1 MTVWLWIGFI
11 GFIAGLVILDLGLL
25 SRRPRAISPV
35 EARGT
40 VALWALAAV
49 LCTVVVHHVYDNDLF
64 ALEQTVGHR
73 TDGPSAA
80 LQFITA
86 FIVEVSLS
94 LENIAVMALLITH
107 FKVDPALRSRLLF
120 LAIVTSLVLRGAF
133 ILVGASLLDL
143 AWTKWLFVAILLL
156 ATWRLLVMPDET
168 ADLEHK
174 WLVRVARRIRAAPT
188 QHGHALFERVAS
200 SGRGAAWV
208 ATPLMVAFLATA
220 AADFSV
226 ALDSV
231 PAVFAITR
239 DPFIA
244 FASNA
249 LAILTMRSLFF
260 ALPQVGRLRFMKP
273 ALATLMVGF
282 AAKILIKHYYDEIPT
297 AWTLIGVGAV
307 MMTAIGASLWST
319 RGQLT
324 AAERPPALADAAEA
338 VAVTRR
344 NLRKIVILIIGT
356 FILFVAAPLIG
367 ALPGPGGIF
376 VAAFGLGIL
385 ATEFVWA
392 RRLLHKLKTQGQFMQ
407 DTTDTIAAKTPPW
420 APPLVIAA
428 FALALW
434 RFVHLVP
441 TINALFWLSL
451 HRFWP
456 PHHGP
461 LRPRIFYLASIGV
474 FLALGYWA
482 YSSIAFSVRRR
493 RSSPSP

>member
-11 GFIAGLVILDLGLL
+11 GFIAGLAILDFGLL

-35 EARGT
+35 EAQAS

-49 LCTVVVHHVYDNDLF
+49 GCAFVIHVVYDQDLF
-64 ALEQTVGHR
+64 AIEQTIGR
-73 TDGPSAA
+73 PTDGANAA

-94 LENIAVMALLITH
+94 LENIAVMGLLIAY

-120 LAIVTSLVLRGAF
+120 LAILASLLLRAGL
-133 ILVGASLLDL
+133 ILLGASLLDL
-143 AWTKWLFVAILLL
+143 SWTRWAFAGVLLV

-168 ADLEHK
+168 SDLEHK
-174 WLVRVARRIRAAPT
+174 WLVRISRRIPT
-188 QHGHALFERVAS
+188 CPEQRGQSLITRS
-200 SGRGAAWV
+200 KGRLV

-220 AADFSV
+220 AADFSL

-260 ALPQVGRLRFMKP
+260 AIPSFGRFRFMKL
-273 ALATLMVGF
+273 ALAALMIGF
-282 AAKILIKHYYDEIPT
+282 AVKLVVTKQYGEIPT
-297 AWTLIGVGAV
+297 AWTLIVVCLIMVA
-307 MMTAIGASLWST
+307 AIGVSLWRT
-319 RGQLT
+319 RGELT

-338 VAVTRR
+338 VAVTRK
-344 NLRKIVILIIGT
+344 NLRKILILIVGT
-356 FILFVAAPLIG
+356 AVLLIAIPVG
-367 ALPGPGGIF
+367 FLPGPGGLL

-385 ATEFVWA
+385 ATEFFWA
-392 RRLLHKLKTQGQFMQ
+392 RHLLHKLKDGGQFVQ
-407 DTTDTIAAKTPPW
+407 RTTDSIAAKTPPW
-420 APPLVIAA
+420 VPPLAIL
-428 FALALW
+428 ALALGVW
-434 RFVHLVP
+434 RLGVHEP
-441 TINALFWLSL
+441 IPAKFIY
-451 HRFWP
+451 FP
-456 PHHGP
+456 
-461 LRPRIFYLASIGV
+461 SIGI

-482 YSSIAFSVRRR
+482 YSSIAAALRRR
-493 RSSPSP
+493 RARAGSP